1 MQNKKEMNER
11 MSEYALRTF
20 GLTKNFGY
28 KIAVNQLSIN
38 IRRGDIYGF
47 IGPNGSGKTTAMK
60 LVLGL
65 LNPSG
70 GMIELLGT
78 AGNRKMLK
86 RVGSL
91 IESPGLYTDC
101 TAYENMKRFSILCG
115 GSENEISYLLSMV
128 GLAGIGNKKVKS
140 FSLGMKQRLGIAIA
154 LLGHPELL
162 VLDEPVNALDPMGM
176 KGVRDMIMDINK
188 QMGVTFFISS
198 HLLGELEKISTVYGI
213 INQGMLVEE
222 LTREQLDERCAD
234 NLHICCSNP
243 QKALKIILEKF
254 GSNRYEIHDNF
265 LDIWT
270 DVRQAAHINRELVTA
285 DILVSEISV
294 TKARYEDY
302 FLSRMGNM
310 NVGGGVGQYV

>member
-1 MQNKKEMNER
+1 M

-20 GLTKNFGY
+20 GLTKKFGY
-28 KIAVNQLSIN
+28 KLAVNQLSIN
-38 IRRGDIYGF
+38 IKRGDIYGF

-65 LNPSG
+65 LNPTSG
-70 GMIELLGT
+70 MVELFGT
-78 AGNRKMLK
+78 KGDSSVKRK
-86 RVGSL
+86 VGSL
-91 IESPGLYTDC
+91 IESPGLYPEC
-101 TAYENMKRFSILCG
+101 SAYENMKRFSILCG
-115 GSENEISYLLSMV
+115 GSDAEINYLLNMV
-128 GLAGIGNKKVKS
+128 GLAGTGSKKVKS
-140 FSLGMKQRLGIAIA
+140 FSLGMKQRLGIAVA

-162 VLDEPVNALDPMGM
+162 LLDEPVNALDPMGM
-176 KGVRDMIMDINK
+176 KGVRDMITDINR

-222 LTREQLDERCAD
+222 LTREELDMRCAD
-234 NLHICCSNP
+234 NLQICCSDP
-243 QKALKIILEKF
+243 QRAIKLILDKY
-254 GSNRYEIHDNF
+254 GASRYEIHDNCI
-265 LDIWT
+265 DIWT
-270 DVRQAAHINRELVTA
+270 DIRQAAHVNRELVTA